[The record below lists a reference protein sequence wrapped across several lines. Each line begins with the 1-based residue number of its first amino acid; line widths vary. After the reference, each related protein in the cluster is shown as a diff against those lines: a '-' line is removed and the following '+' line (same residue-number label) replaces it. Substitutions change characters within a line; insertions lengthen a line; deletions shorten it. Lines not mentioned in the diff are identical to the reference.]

1 MADKRVNVLVYSG
14 NGSTVESV
22 RHCLWSLRRLLGP
35 NYAVIPITGESVLK
49 EPWTASCALFV
60 MPGGA

>member
-49 EPWTASCALFV
+49 EP
-60 MPGGA
+60 